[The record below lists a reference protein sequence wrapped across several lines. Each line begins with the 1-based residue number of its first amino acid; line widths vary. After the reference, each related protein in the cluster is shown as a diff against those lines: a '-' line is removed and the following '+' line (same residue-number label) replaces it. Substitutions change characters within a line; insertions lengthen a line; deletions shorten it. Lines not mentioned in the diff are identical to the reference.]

1 MEILGIDIG
10 GSGIKGAIVN
20 IETGKF
26 TAPKFRIP
34 TPKSREP
41 EEMAQTVK
49 ELVQHFQYDGIIG
62 CGFPSI
68 VKKGVC
74 KDEGNLSKKWVG
86 VNIEE
91 LFEMSTGK
99 KFAVINDADAAGLAE
114 IKYGAGKDEDG
125 FTLMITVGTG
135 LGSGAY
141 CEGNLIPNFELGQLS
156 YNEYEKIEDWA
167 ASSIKKKENLSFKEW
182 AERFNVFLNHIYMIL
197 NPDLILV
204 GGGISKDWQKF
215 EKHLQVN
222 TKLAPAKLRNKAGI
236 MGAALAAK
244 KKFEVKR

>member
-20 IETGKF
+20 LETGEF
-26 TAPKFRIP
+26 VAPKFRIP
-34 TPKSREP
+34 TPESREP
-41 EEMAQTVK
+41 EEMARVIK
-49 ELVQHFQYDGIIG
+49 SLVEHFKYEGVVG
-62 CGFPSI
+62 CGFPTI
-68 VKKGVC
+68 VKKGIC

-91 LFEMSTGK
+91 LFEKATGL

-114 IKYGAGKDEDG
+114 IKFGAGKEEDG

-141 CEGNLIPNFELGQLS
+141 CSGDLIPNFELGQLS

-167 ASSIKKKENLSFKEW
+167 ASSVKKREKLSFKEW
-182 AERFNVFLNHIYMIL
+182 GSRFNIFLNHIYKIL
-197 NPDLILV
+197 NPDLILI
-204 GGGISKDWQKF
+204 GGGISKDWLEFKDQ
-215 EKHLQVN
+215 LNVN
-222 TKLAPAKLRNKAGI
+222 TNIAPAKLRNKAGI
-236 MGAALAAK
+236 MGAAIAAK
-244 KKFEVKR
+244 HKFQPRN